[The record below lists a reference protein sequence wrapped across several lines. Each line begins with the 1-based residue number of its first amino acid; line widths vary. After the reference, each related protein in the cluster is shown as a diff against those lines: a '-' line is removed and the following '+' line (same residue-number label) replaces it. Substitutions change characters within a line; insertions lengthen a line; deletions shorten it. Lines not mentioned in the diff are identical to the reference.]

1 MDKQQSEKKFKIK
14 VPIGMIITPKEIM
27 TETELR
33 DFFPQVVQDPK
44 VADIWREKASK
55 DPIEDLVD
63 WLQRAGFNI
72 EEQK

>member
-27 TETELR
+27 TEAELR